1 MKVLVTGGAGFIG
14 SHLMRLLLAKGCKAV
29 ALDNL
34 STGLRENLPAG
45 AELIEMD
52 IRDPQLAVV
61 FAEQQFDMVV
71 HLAGQTMVDASI
83 RDPQADQE
91 INIGGTVNLLEVAR
105 KSKVRRIVFASTAA
119 AYGDVD
125 ELPIKETAAV
135 KPQSFY
141 GLSKVTVEQYLDLYQ
156 RFFGLEYMVL
166 RFSNVYGERQG
177 DGGEGGV
184 ISIFTK
190 RIAAEQPITIYG
202 DGEQTRDFIYAGDVA
217 AGIWGALQAA
227 DVNIVCNLSTQTE
240 VSLNELIGILTNVAG
255 RKIQPVYGP
264 DRAGDI
270 KHSML
275 SNGRAKK
282 YLEWKP
288 RMSLEEGLQRTYMYF
303 KLDK

>member
-1 MKVLVTGGAGFIG
+1 
-14 SHLMRLLLAKGCKAV
+14 
-29 ALDNL
+29 
-34 STGLRENLPAG
+34 
-45 AELIEMD
+45 
-52 IRDPQLAVV
+52 
-61 FAEQQFDMVV
+61 
-71 HLAGQTMVDASI
+71 
-83 RDPQADQE
+83 
-91 INIGGTVNLLEVAR
+91 
-105 KSKVRRIVFASTAA
+105 
-119 AYGDVD
+119 
-125 ELPIKETAAV
+125 
-135 KPQSFY
+135 
-141 GLSKVTVEQYLDLYQ
+141 VEQYLDLYQ

-227 DVNIVCNLSTQTE
+227 DVNMVCNLSTQTE
-240 VSLNELIGILTNVAG
+240 VSLNELVGILTNVAG

-275 SNGRAKK
+275 SNARAKK